1 MSLPTIHNLT
11 PLSLKGLCEGAEFAS
26 FSLFPSPE
34 PDEDKHSA
42 SCHAEPPCIVR
53 QTYRG
58 NRNEN
63 ESLGHSRQV
72 FWVLSSP
79 CLLQRHSGR
88 YPIPSSTC
96 RTPLA
101 TRRFS
106 HLAWCREG
114 PRLQRLALRW
124 QASRRVPLTGTH

>member
-63 ESLGHSRQV
+63 ESLGHSRQFSGSCPHPV
-72 FWVLSSP
+72 SCSGIRADTQSRP
-79 CLLQRHSGR
+79 QRAGQIGR
-88 YPIPSSTC
+88 AS
-96 RTPLA
+96 
-101 TRRFS
+101 
-106 HLAWCREG
+106 CRE
-114 PRLQRLALRW
+114 
-124 QASRRVPLTGTH
+124 RV